1 MSSPLEFY
9 QLDVF
14 ADGPYRGNQLAVF
27 PDAEGLTREQMQ
39 SIANEMNL
47 SETTFVSATSTDS
60 YDVRIFTPN
69 EELPFAG
76 HPTIGTAW
84 LLRHLGRVTADRIVQ
99 NSAAGPTPIE
109 VEDDLIWFTRPGAAE
124 PDLVDTDPGSTAR
137 ISSIL
142 GLDAGEIGL
151 EARELGRPG
160 RLEPAYTE
168 IGIRQLMIPLKDLD
182 TLSRVTPSADGLR
195 ALVGTIG
202 AYCFTG
208 YKAGTVRARGFFP
221 AIGVDED
228 PATGSACAG
237 LGIYLA
243 DRVGAIELK
252 VIQGV
257 EMGRPSTLHL
267 RAGSGEVSVGGGSE
281 LIFVG
286 RLETLP

>member
-1 MSSPLEFY
+1 VTTPLDFY

-14 ADGPYRGNQLAVF
+14 ADGPFRGNQLAVF
-27 PDAEGLTREQMQ
+27 PDTEGLTREQMQ
-39 SIANEMNL
+39 SIASEMNL
-47 SETTFVSATSTDS
+47 SETTFVGATTSDS
-60 YDVRIFTPN
+60 YEVRIFTPN

-84 LLRHLGRVTADRIVQ
+84 LLRHLGRVTADRVVQ
-99 NSAAGPTPIE
+99 NSAAGATPLE
-109 VEDDLIWFTRPGAAE
+109 VTDDLIWFTRPGTADA
-124 PDLVDTDPGSTAR
+124 DLVDVDPGSTAR
-137 ISSIL
+137 IASIC
-142 GLDAGEIGL
+142 GLDAGDVGL

-168 IGIRQLMIPLKDLD
+168 IGIRQLMVPLKDLD

-208 YKAGTVRARGFFP
+208 FKAGIVRARGFFP
-221 AIGVDED
+221 AVGIDED

-243 DRVGAIELK
+243 DRVGEIELK

-267 RAGSGEVSVGGGSE
+267 RAKPGEVTVGGRSE
-281 LIFVG
+281 LIFAG